1 MERFEDF
8 GELMKEFL
16 NSFKLLLTMAM
27 KPVAFLHLLNDFFTL
42 VDALVDRLLVGD
54 TVLPAYLIFF
64 VLHMLLVGLVGN
76 VY

>member
-1 MERFEDF
+1 
-8 GELMKEFL
+8 
-16 NSFKLLLTMAM
+16 MAM

-64 VLHMLLVGLVGN
+64 VLHIKLVGLVDN
-76 VY
+76 VLSAHVHQIRLQSYDF